1 MNTNTPLLSN
11 LLPTSLWQQQSD
23 AVATTVALG
32 HVESAP
38 IASANIFSRNAQ
50 SSTKTLS
57 LENTMTTYDANG
69 WAEQLL
75 GHLLT
80 EEAET
85 A

>member
-23 AVATTVALG
+23 AVDATVVLG
-32 HVESAP
+32 NAESAA
-38 IASANIFSRNAQ
+38 IASAHIFSRNAQ

-57 LENTMTTYDANG
+57 LQNTMTTYDANG